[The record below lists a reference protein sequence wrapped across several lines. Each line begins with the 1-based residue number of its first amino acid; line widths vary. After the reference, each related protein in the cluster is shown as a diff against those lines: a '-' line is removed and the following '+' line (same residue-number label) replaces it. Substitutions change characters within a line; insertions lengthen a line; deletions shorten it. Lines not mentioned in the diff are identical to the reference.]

1 MTVTIDAC
9 VWLAALAPAEPEHA
23 ASAEL
28 LQSLVA
34 RRIRVHQPTLFLV
47 EVCATIA
54 RRTGDHALAV
64 AAGDTI
70 VGMPLLDLH
79 ALDDACAAD
88 AAGVAARCALRGA
101 DAVYVATAR
110 MAHATLI
117 TLDRDVLTRASAV
130 AAVMSPTDW
139 LAHRPA

>member
-1 MTVTIDAC
+1 VTVTIDAC
-9 VWLAALAPAEPEHA
+9 VWLAALAPAEPGHA

-54 RRTGDHALAV
+54 RRTGDRALAV
-64 AAGDTI
+64 DTVDTI
-70 VGMPLLDLH
+70 VGTPLLVLH

-88 AAGVAARCALRGA
+88 AAEVAARSALRGA
-101 DAVYVATAR
+101 DAVYVATSRTANT
-110 MAHATLI
+110 TLI
-117 TLDRDVLTRASAV
+117 TLDREVLTRASAV
-130 AAVMSPTDW
+130 TAVMSPTDW
-139 LAHRPA
+139 LERAPA